1 MSPSNVRQG
10 PPITVRTP
18 GASYPIL
25 IEEGLLARAGK
36 VLENLSAHR
45 KVFLLSD
52 TTVWKLW
59 GKKLLAGLKPL
70 TPVLILT
77 RPGERQKRLETV
89 EKITLQLAAGGA
101 ERSSLLVAFGGGVVG
116 DVGGFAASV
125 FLRGIDCVQIPTT
138 LVAQVDSAIGG
149 KTGVNLTIGK
159 NLVGTFCQPRMVVSD
174 PLLLRTLPEREL
186 RAGLFEA
193 IKCGVIGDPVLFEL
207 LWKQRANVL
216 RRKPAALT
224 RVIRACAA
232 LKAHVVS
239 LDEKE
244 GDLRRILNF
253 GHTLGH
259 ALEAASAYRRFLH
272 GEAVAWGMLAATR
285 LAVEE
290 KLLAPPEAKRIE
302 ALVVAYGPVP
312 SLRNLSPESVAQHL
326 AVDKKV
332 RQGEVHFVLPCAI
345 GKVKIVGGIAPQRAA
360 RVLQDL
366 KRANPFGRKPQ

>member
-1 MSPSNVRQG
+1 MSQTNSRQE
-10 PPITVRTP
+10 PPITVRPP

-25 IEEGLLARAGK
+25 IEEGLLSRAGK
-36 VLENLSAHR
+36 VLESLSANR
-45 KVFLLSD
+45 KVILLSD

-59 GKKLLAGLKPL
+59 GNKLLAGLKPL
-70 TPVLILT
+70 RPVHILI
-77 RPGERQKRLETV
+77 PAGEKYKRLATV
-89 EKITLQLAAGGA
+89 ETITNQLSAAGA

-138 LVAQVDSAIGG
+138 LVAQVDSSIGG

-159 NLVGTFCQPRMVVSD
+159 NLVGTFYQPRMVLAD

-193 IKCGVIGDPVLFEL
+193 IKCGVIGDPALFAL
-207 LWKQRANVL
+207 LWKQRADVL
-216 RRKPAALT
+216 RRSPTALT
-224 RVIRACAA
+224 QVIRACAA
-232 LKAHVVS
+232 FKAHVVS

-259 ALEAASAYRRFLH
+259 ALEAATAYRRFLH

-290 KLLAPPEAKRIE
+290 RLLAPSEAERME

-312 SLRNLSPESVAQHL
+312 SLRNISPDSVAQHL

-332 RQGEVHFVLPCAI
+332 RQGQVHFVLPCAI
-345 GKVKIVGGIAPQRAA
+345 GKVKIVGGIAPQRAV

-366 KRANPFGRKPQ
+366 KRANPFGREPR

>member
-1 MSPSNVRQG
+1 MSQTNGQSS
-10 PPITVRTP
+10 PIAVNLP
-18 GASYPIL
+18 GASYAIR
-25 IEEGLLARAGK
+25 IEEGLLENAAEHLESLLAG
-36 VLENLSAHR
+36 R
-45 KVFLLSD
+45 KVFVLSD

-59 GKKLLAGLKPL
+59 GAKLLRSLKPYR
-70 TPVLILT
+70 PALILIS
-77 RPGERQKRLETV
+77 PGERFKRLVTV
-89 EKITLQLAAGGA
+89 EKITDLLAARGA
-101 ERSSLLVAFGGGVVG
+101 ERSSVLVVFGGGVVG
-116 DVGGFAASV
+116 DIGGFVASI

-138 LVAQVDSAIGG
+138 LLAQVDSAIGG

-207 LWKQRANVL
+207 LWKRRADVL
-216 RRKPAALT
+216 RRRPAALT
-224 RVIRACAA
+224 QVIRACAA

-259 ALEAASAYRRFLH
+259 ALEAATAYRRFLH
-272 GEAVAWGMLAATR
+272 GEAVAWGMLAAAR

-290 KLLAPPEAKRIE
+290 KLLAPPEAERIE
-302 ALVVAYGPVP
+302 ALVAAYGPVP

-345 GKVKIVGGIAPQRAA
+345 GKVKIVGGIAPQRAV